1 MLMVSLCRR
10 KTDHAHCEGVSFIR
24 YPVCTNLL
32 KARCGGTSSILCRIN
47 SPRAASST
55 ELVALFPLR
64 RAEPPS
70 RTAGE
75 RERCGGALRERER
88 RPSLPPFA
96 ELRIVRAP
104 SAPILRCS
112 QPPESGAFV
121 PIFSHGKEFFSRL
134 ETFGAQLCAQQ
145 ASPRDCLSLNVP
157 VSPSTRS
164 QTVSLLGLGS
174 IFAYALLAFRA
185 PCPPS

>member
-10 KTDHAHCEGVSFIR
+10 KTDHAHCEGVSFIL

-64 RAEPPS
+64 RAEPPW

-121 PIFSHGKEFFSRL
+121 PIFSHGKDFFSRL

-145 ASPRDCLSLNVP
+145 ASPVHALADC
-157 VSPSTRS
+157 
-164 QTVSLLGLGS
+164 
-174 IFAYALLAFRA
+174 
-185 PCPPS
+185 